1 MLRNKPEPTRRWLD
15 LAPGDPVIVIAG
27 KDKGKQGE
35 VLHHPRPAQD
45 RRQGR
50 QHPEA
55 AHQGGSAPRWRAGRA
70 GWDRRLRGR
79 ARLLQRDARLPILR
93 PADADQA
100 HHPRVGSARAHLPP
114 LWGAIRARAQDGG
127 SVAVAKAKQAPKKEQ
142 APKAPGTRSEAPPR
156 LLQSYRKTVTQQLTK
171 EFDYGNAM
179 QVPRVDKIVVNIGI
193 GEAKDN
199 DKALDAAVGDV
210 QTITGQKPQLVKAK
224 KSVAAFKLRAGQTVG
239 IKTTLRGRRMW
250 YFLDKLLN
258 VALPRIRDFRG
269 VSPDAFDGRG
279 NYSLGLREQV
289 IFPEIDY
296 DKIDKLRGL
305 EVSIITTA
313 KTDDESRSLLTR
325 LGMPFRKR

>member
-1 MLRNKPEPTRRWLD
+1 
-15 LAPGDPVIVIAG
+15 
-27 KDKGKQGE
+27 
-35 VLHHPRPAQD
+35 
-45 RRQGR
+45 
-50 QHPEA
+50 
-55 AHQGGSAPRWRAGRA
+55 
-70 GWDRRLRGR
+70 
-79 ARLLQRDARLPILR
+79 
-93 PADADQA
+93 
-100 HHPRVGSARAHLPP
+100 
-114 LWGAIRARAQDGG
+114 
-127 SVAVAKAKQAPKKEQ
+127 VAKAKRQQAPKKEQ

-156 LLQSYRKTVTQQLTK
+156 LLQAYRETMAQQLTK

-313 KTDDESRSLLTR
+313 KTDDEARSLLTR

>member
-1 MLRNKPEPTRRWLD
+1 M
-15 LAPGDPVIVIAG
+15 
-27 KDKGKQGE
+27 
-35 VLHHPRPAQD
+35 
-45 RRQGR
+45 
-50 QHPEA
+50 
-55 AHQGGSAPRWRAGRA
+55 
-70 GWDRRLRGR
+70 
-79 ARLLQRDARLPILR
+79 
-93 PADADQA
+93 
-100 HHPRVGSARAHLPP
+100 
-114 LWGAIRARAQDGG
+114 
-127 SVAVAKAKQAPKKEQ
+127 
-142 APKAPGTRSEAPPR
+142 
-156 LLQSYRKTVTQQLTK
+156 TK
-171 EFDYGNAM
+171 EFDYGNRM

-210 QTITGQKPQLVKAK
+210 VTITGQKPQLIKAK

-258 VALPRIRDFRG
+258 IALPRIRDFRG
-269 VSPDAFDGRG
+269 VSPDGFDGRG

-289 IFPEIDY
+289 VFPEVDY

-313 KTDDESRSLLTR
+313 RTDDEARSLLTR